1 MTGPSKDFRVA
12 IVGGGMSG
20 IVCAIG
26 LRNAGVHVEIFEQA
40 SSFQE
45 VGAGVGLGPNALFP
59 LKELG
64 VLDAVLSKSDEEKPT
79 MRSFRYI
86 SATGAHDLI
95 YDYLAAPS
103 DIGMGVY
110 RNAS

>member
-1 MTGPSKDFRVA
+1 MVDPNKDFRVA
-12 IVGGGMSG
+12 IVGGGMCG
-20 IVCAIG
+20 VLCAVG
-26 LRNAGVHVEIFEQA
+26 LRKAGVHVEIFEQA
-40 SSFQE
+40 SSFGE
-45 VGAGVGLGPNALFP
+45 VGAGVALGPNALFP

-86 SATGAHDLI
+86 SATGAHDMI
-95 YDYLAAPS
+95 YDYPAAPS